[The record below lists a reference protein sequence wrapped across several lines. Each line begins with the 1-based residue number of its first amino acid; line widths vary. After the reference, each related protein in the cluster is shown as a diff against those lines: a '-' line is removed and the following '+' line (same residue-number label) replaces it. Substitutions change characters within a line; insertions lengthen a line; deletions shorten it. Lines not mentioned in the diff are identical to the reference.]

1 MPERNGPDDE
11 RANARATERA
21 HAGEAERAG
30 PREADRAKERGT
42 PPDPSRRELTAWAWR
57 IPVLAALGFG
67 SWGLYEGIRTHFFK
81 EDPDPDPT
89 FEPGPTVPVAPLA
102 SFDRDWAEAE
112 FAYRYAPAIALRL
125 PGPVPGGLTVAG
137 ADGEELHLAAFSRVC
152 THQGCLVTLNRDV
165 EAVAFAF
172 NHRADGPSL
181 TCGCHL
187 SVFSPDRA
195 GRAVA
200 GPAVRPL
207 PRVRLER
214 DGDALIATGIEG
226 AEPPDAPYDGERAV

>member
-1 MPERNGPDDE
+1 
-11 RANARATERA
+11 
-21 HAGEAERAG
+21 
-30 PREADRAKERGT
+30 
-42 PPDPSRRELTAWAWR
+42 
-57 IPVLAALGFG
+57 
-67 SWGLYEGIRTHFFK
+67 
-81 EDPDPDPT
+81 DPDPT
-89 FEPGPTVPVAPLA
+89 FEPGPAVPIAPLTA
-102 SFDRDWAEAE
+102 FDEVWAEAPFDYR
-112 FAYRYAPAIALRL
+112 FAPSLAIRL
-125 PGPVPGGLTVAG
+125 PDPVPGGLTIDAPG
-137 ADGEELHLAAFSRVC
+137 DAATDASPLHLAAFSRVC

-187 SVFSPDRA
+187 SVFAPDRA

-214 DGDALIATGIEG
+214 DGDMLIATGVEG
-226 AEPPDAPYDGERAV
+226 ADPTDAPYNGERAI